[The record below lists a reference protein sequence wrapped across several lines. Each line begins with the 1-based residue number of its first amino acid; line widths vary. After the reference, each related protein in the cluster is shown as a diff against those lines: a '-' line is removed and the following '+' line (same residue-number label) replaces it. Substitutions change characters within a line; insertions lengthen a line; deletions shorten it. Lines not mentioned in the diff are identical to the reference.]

1 MSAGRITFDAA
12 AHRYTVDGG
21 YVPSVST
28 ILKAALTFAGVP
40 ADVLELALQR
50 GTAVHRAVELD
61 VLGTL
66 DEATVDP
73 RVAPYLAQWRKFRR
87 DSGWT
92 PIGVEVRCASAR
104 FGYAGTLDQLGRL
117 PRTHGRTSLLD
128 LKTSATAPITVGP
141 QTAGYEQA
149 VRETYPEE
157 SWSGVPI
164 DRYALL
170 LTRDNYRLVPLT
182 NPADIAVFTSALTL
196 WRWCRDNRLAHD
208 E

>member
-1 MSAGRITFDAA
+1 MSVAGIEFDPA
-12 AHRYTVDGG
+12 AHRYRVAGQF
-21 YVPSVST
+21 VPSVST

-40 ADVLELALQR
+40 EDVLELALQR

-73 RVAPYLAQWRKFRR
+73 RVAPYLAQWRKFCR
-87 DSGWT
+87 DSGWQ
-92 PIGVEVRCASAR
+92 PIAPEVRCASAR
-104 FGYAGTLDQLGRL
+104 YGYAGTLDQVGRL
-117 PRTHGRTSLLD
+117 PRTPGRTALLD

-149 VRETYPEE
+149 VRETYPNE
-157 SWSGVPI
+157 SWAYGPI

-170 LTRDNYRLVPLT
+170 LTRDTYRLVPLT

-196 WRWCRDNRLAHD
+196 WRWCRDHNLARD
-208 E
+208 D